1 MSQTTTMKEHI
12 ELRETQVKKL
22 CAQVKLT
29 SCIIVR
35 THAQC
40 ISVIFVAEEIHI
52 QEPYTTV
59 ICKNKQ
65 QLLISD
71 FFYFIFFSSVGFYK
85 ALVCILGYCPDQPTE
100 TYGYGGFYVVC
111 ACVKTKNNG
120 LFYQYSSILRIYI
133 HCQWTSDNY
142 GHVFISF

>member
-1 MSQTTTMKEHI
+1 MRNAFLLSLL
-12 ELRETQVKKL
+12 LRKYIFKNHTRRLFAKK
-22 CAQVKLT
+22 KK
-29 SCIIVR
+29 
-35 THAQC
+35 
-40 ISVIFVAEEIHI
+40 
-52 QEPYTTV
+52 
-59 ICKNKQ
+59 KNTFD
-65 QLLISD
+65 IG
-71 FFYFIFFSSVGFYK
+71 FFFTLFFSSVGFYK